1 MCRLRAVLCLLCTTL
16 LGCAAADTAAQAAA
30 PAPPPQA
37 TRVRLAAVTYG
48 PIARVLRVAGT
59 LHHKSEADLAF
70 KVGGVV
76 QRVNVDAG
84 SRIRRGQVLAIVD
97 ATEVRAIRSQAQ
109 KSLQKAER
117 DLTRAHQ
124 LLESGALGSA
134 DVQDSETLRD
144 VALAAA
150 TTADFNLRH
159 TTLKAPENGVIDR
172 RNLEVGEIV
181 GPGQPVFH
189 MLGAARGLVV
199 RVELSDRDAL
209 SIALGQQARVF
220 LDARPTRPLRA
231 HVSQLATSA
240 SVGTG
245 MLAIEVH
252 LDDAPAT
259 LPSGLTAKVEIDSS
273 LEATASVPVSALVDG
288 DADAAALFAVDGD
301 VVRRVPVQLGFLT
314 GDRAALVSDLGRIQQ
329 VVELGA
335 AELSDGERVQ
345 IVN

>member
-1 MCRLRAVLCLLCTTL
+1 MCRLQAVFCLLSTTL
-16 LGCAAADTAAQAAA
+16 LGCAAGDTAAAAERAPQA
-30 PAPPPQA
+30 QA
-37 TRVRLAAVTYG
+37 TRVRLASVTYG
-48 PIARVLRVAGT
+48 PITRVLRVAGT

-76 QRVNVDAG
+76 KRVSVDAG
-84 SRIRRGQVLAIVD
+84 SRIRRGQVLAVVD
-97 ATEVRAIRSQAQ
+97 ATEVSAIRSQAQ
-109 KSLQKAER
+109 KALQKAER

-134 DVQDSETLRD
+134 DLQDSETLRD

-172 RNLEVGEIV
+172 RHLEVGEIV
-181 GPGQPVFH
+181 APGQPVFH
-189 MLGAARGLVV
+189 MLGASRGLVV
-199 RVELSDRDAL
+199 RIELRDRDAL
-209 SIALGQQARVF
+209 SIALGQPARVY
-220 LDARPTRPLRA
+220 LDARPTRRLRA

-245 MLAIEVH
+245 MLAVEVH

-259 LPSGLTAKVEIDSS
+259 LPSGLTAKVELDSS

-288 DADAAALFAVDGD
+288 DADSAALFAVDGD
-301 VVRRVPVQLGFLT
+301 RVRRVPVQLGFLS
-314 GDRAALVSDLGRIQQ
+314 GDRAALVSDLGHIQQ

-345 IVN
+345 VVN